1 MSQYGII
8 FKSKIS
14 QSYPCIK
21 IITRSIKINR
31 VRQHG
36 KNTQKSENIIKKAN
50 KQLRNE
56 LNTDIIRKRIKK
68 TKNNTKKSINEN
80 IIANNGQ
87 KEIRASQIDRIAAQ
101 AIKN

>member
-8 FKSKIS
+8 FESKTS

-21 IITRSIKINR
+21 IITRSIKIDR
-31 VRQHG
+31 IRQHG
-36 KNTQKSENIIKKAN
+36 KNTQKSENIIKKAY

-56 LNTDIIRKRIKK
+56 LDTDIVRKGIKK
-68 TKNNTKKSINEN
+68 AQNDTKKSINEN